1 MAVFSLSLLRHTM
14 RTKHWLALAGIALSI
29 GLLMAVFAKLDWVA
43 FGKTL
48 QHTDFTIILFV
59 WGLLAMNIAARS
71 FRWLIITGRPL
82 NEFSAFWEAGNIG
95 YLGNTIYPARAG
107 EALRII
113 AIHHFVKLP
122 LGHALSSSFIDRLLD
137 IFILGLL
144 AILVVTIHGGHLLN
158 PNLINWLPYCVAGGV
173 FSLGM
178 IVHFAQPIADWIETR
193 TWQGKW
199 RQKFQRL
206 LHQAVD
212 GLKTLKRPWQLSMIL
227 LITLGVYSLDAFTR
241 LQIMHAMGWDLPF
254 DAALTVIVF
263 VVAGSLLPSAPGYVG
278 IYQVACVMALGF
290 YHVSTTDAV
299 AFSLIMQLSEFIVI
313 ISQGL
318 ISISLRGFNLT
329 NARKEAEYSN
339 QS

>member
-1 MAVFSLSLLRHTM
+1 MRM
-14 RTKHWLALAGIALSI
+14 RTKHWLALAGVALSI
-29 GLLMAVFAKLDWVA
+29 GLLITIFAKLDWVA
-43 FGKTL
+43 FWQTL
-48 QHTDFTIILFV
+48 QRTDFTIILLV
-59 WGLLAMNIAARS
+59 WGLLAINIATRAL
-71 FRWLIITGRPL
+71 RWLIITGQPL
-82 NEFSAFWEAGNIG
+82 REFPAFWEAGNIG

-137 IFILGLL
+137 ILILGLL
-144 AILVVTIHGGHLLN
+144 AMLVVTIHGQHLLN
-158 PNLINWLPYCVAGGV
+158 PTLINVLPYFVAGGV
-173 FSLGM
+173 FSIGM
-178 IVHFAQPIADWIETR
+178 IVHFAQPIADWVESR
-193 TWQGKW
+193 TWQSKLA
-199 RQKFQRL
+199 QKLQRL

-212 GLKTLKRPWQLSMIL
+212 GLKTLKRPGQLSMIL
-227 LITLGVYSLDAFTR
+227 LITFAVYGLDAFIR
-241 LQIMHAMGWDLPF
+241 LQIMHAMGWDLPL
-254 DAALTVIVF
+254 DAAFTVIVF

-318 ISISLRGFNLT
+318 ISISLRSFNLA
-329 NARKEAEYSN
+329 NARREAESN
-339 QS
+339 QV